1 MIHKLFS
8 RVRHNRLQDVTDIL
22 DSGLDLDV
30 RDDNGNSPLMIAF
43 QNGHK
48 KMAKLLMRRN
58 ADLNAQNVTISIH

>member
-1 MIHKLFS
+1 
-8 RVRHNRLQDVTDIL
+8 VTDIL